1 MIIAAMTTVAE
12 TKKRPKIGLVLSGGG
27 ALGLAH
33 IEVIRKLEEKG
44 IRPDYIVGTSMGS
57 IVGGLYAIGYTP
69 DEMEALVRRIDWDEI
84 LSNQIPLDY
93 VTVEQ
98 KPYYNRFMFE
108 FPLGES
114 GLEIPS
120 GVINSQSMLNVLINA
135 TWSATR
141 YENFDEFPIPFRCVA
156 TDVST
161 GQEVIFKDGPLYFA
175 MRASMAI
182 PTAFTPVDYD
192 STLLVDGGVVN
203 NFPVDI
209 AKNMGAEIVIGSDV
223 STGIQHAYK
232 VKSLLGILY
241 QISMFS
247 SLTKMDDHIAQCD
260 IYFDHNL
267 DAYSAADFDKYE
279 IILDSGR
286 AVAERYS
293 HELDSLISL
302 YRIHDEIPTIRL
314 TNIDD
319 TVTVREVYAYD
330 KEGKLSKNLRK
341 VTRLESGDRLTLKE
355 IEYRTKLA
363 YGTGYYNQ
371 IQWWGKPS
379 LLDSSSYYFDYHF
392 DRAPNSTI
400 KASLHFDNIFGI
412 GLLLNYTEN
421 DLLGKR
427 SRLIAEIDLCANFKG
442 HLNYLKYFGKR
453 KKFGFQLDYRYFNFE
468 NNTYTQGQKTGVQRE
483 TDHFI
488 EVSTQNVNSLKSF
501 IQLGYLFHSESERLI
516 VGDSLIQNSRATAL
530 NHNFFIQLNTNN
542 WNSQYYP
549 TQGRK
554 INLRGD
560 VLLPRDLTIRF
571 PEGTDS
577 LAFLIDGQRYYGT
590 EQEVNDSINQLIP
603 SAPYFQ
609 ISGTMD
615 RYFELTKRWQIFGKI
630 RGGYT
635 ISFEE
640 DPESKSYQTFRLGGE
655 FQLNYRDFRINGLRY
670 SEYSASNFIAVSLG
684 PQFSPFKKVYLIGEL
699 GALYI
704 NDTGI
709 NLRSIRVPSFTDI
722 NEGLVFTYGAK
733 IAYNSP
739 LGPMEMGISSN
750 DLDNVYRVYF
760 AIGYIF

>member
-1 MIIAAMTTVAE
+1 MTSAAE

-69 DEMEALVRRIDWDEI
+69 DQMEELVKNIDWDEI
-84 LSNQIPLDY
+84 LSNQISLNY

-141 YENFDEFPIPFRCVA
+141 YEDFDEFPIPFRCVA

-161 GQEVIFKDGPLYFA
+161 GQEVIFKDGPLYLA

-192 STLLVDGGVVN
+192 STLLVDGGVIN

-209 AKNMGAEIVIGSDV
+209 ALKMGAEIVIGSDV
-223 STGIQHAYK
+223 STGIQNAYK

-247 SLTKMDDHIAQCD
+247 SLTKMDEHIAQCD

-267 DAYSAADFDKYE
+267 DSYSAADFDKYE

-293 HELDSLISL
+293 EELDSLKSL
-302 YRIHDEIPTIRL
+302 YRINDEIPKISL
-314 TNIDD
+314 TNTDD
-319 TVTVREVYAYD
+319 TLSVREVYAYD
-330 KEGKLSKNLRK
+330 KKGELSSNLRK
-341 VTRLESGDRLTLKE
+341 ITRLESGDRLTLKE

-371 IQWWGKPS
+371 IQWWGEPS

-392 DRAPNSTI
+392 DKAPNSTI

-412 GLLLNYTEN
+412 GFMLNYTEN
-421 DLLGKR
+421 DLLGRR
-427 SRLIAEIDLCANFKG
+427 SRLIAELDLCANFKG

-453 KKFGFQLDYRYFNFE
+453 KKFGFMFDYRFFNYE
-468 NNTYTQGQKTGVQRE
+468 NNTYVKGEKTGVQRE
-483 TDHFI
+483 NDHFF
-488 EVSTQNVNSLKSF
+488 EVSVQNVNSLQSYV
-501 IQLGYLFHSESERLI
+501 QMGYVLHLEGEKLI
-516 VGDSLIQNSRATAL
+516 VGDNLVQNSRATAL
-530 NHNFFIQLNTNN
+530 NNNIFIQLNTNN
-542 WNSQYYP
+542 LNTQYYP
-549 TQGRK
+549 TKGRK
-554 INLRGD
+554 VNLRGD
-560 VLLPRDLTIRF
+560 LLLPRNLSIRF
-571 PEGTDS
+571 PDGTDS
-577 LAFLIDGQRYYGT
+577 LAFNIDGKPYFGS
-590 EQEVNDSINQLIP
+590 EQDVNDSLNKLIP
-603 SAPYFQ
+603 KSPYFQ
-609 ISGTMD
+609 ISGSMD

-635 ISFEE
+635 ITFED
-640 DPESKSYQTFRLGGE
+640 DPESKSYQSFRLGGE

-670 SEYSASNFIAVSLG
+670 SEYSASNFVAVSLG
-684 PQFSPFKKVYLIGEL
+684 PQFSPLKRLYFIGEL

-704 NDTGI
+704 NDVGI
-709 NLRSIRVPSFTDI
+709 NLRSIRVPSFSDI
-722 NEGLVFTYGAK
+722 NESILITYGVK
-733 IAYNSP
+733 LAYSSP
-739 LGPMEMGISSN
+739 LGPIEIGVSSN
-750 DLDNVYRVYF
+750 DLDNVYRLYF
-760 AIGYIF
+760 AFGYIF